1 MKTDMKT
8 SLNRIILIFTVFCF
22 FQTGHTQ
29 VISEWRNLGRTGVYT
44 ETGLLTKWPDS
55 GPNQLWSVTGLA
67 KGNSSVAIGKDKIY
81 LTGTKGDNEVLIALD
96 MKGNRLWETTYGRAF
111 TESFTESR
119 ATPTIDDNRIYITSG
134 MLDAACIDAETGKI
148 IWSKKVNDDFEGA
161 MGTWGKCESPIVLG
175 DKVFFTPAG
184 NKTTM
189 VALNKM
195 TGETIWQS
203 ESLNDISSY
212 VSPLL
217 VDINGKQI
225 IVQVTQNY
233 IIGVSPQDGKILWK
247 FNFGALASGPNG
259 ANIHANTPLY
269 WNQCIFVTSGYDHAN
284 VMLKLADDGNS
295 VTQLWS
301 DNTLDNHHGGVV
313 RVGSYIYGSN
323 WINNNKGRW
332 VCLDWNTGKPTY
344 ETDWY
349 NKGQIIADDGM
360 LYCYEEKT
368 GNFALVKATPEKF
381 DIISTFKVPLG
392 SGPHWSH
399 PVIHNGVL
407 YVRHGDALMAYNI
420 KAQ

>member
-1 MKTDMKT
+1 MNTDMKT
-8 SLNRIILIFTVFCF
+8 SLNRIILIVTVSCF
-22 FQTGHTQ
+22 FLSAHAQ
-29 VISEWRNLGRTGVYT
+29 VISEWRGPGRTGVYN
-44 ETGLLTKWPDS
+44 ETGLLTKWPEG
-55 GPNQLWSVTGLA
+55 GPKLLWSVTGLA

-81 LTGTKGDNEVLIALD
+81 LTGTKGDIEVLIALD
-96 MKGNRLWETTYGRAF
+96 MKGNRLWETPYGRAF

-119 ATPTIDDNRIYITSG
+119 ATPTIDGNRIYVTSG
-134 MLDAACIDAETGKI
+134 MLDAACVDAETGKI
-148 IWSKKVNDDFEGA
+148 IWSKKVNDDFSGA

-175 DKVFFTPAG
+175 EKVFFTPAG

-247 FNFGALASGPNG
+247 FNFGALTQPDG

-269 WNQCIFVTSGYDHAN
+269 WNQCLFVTSGYDHPN

-295 VTQLWS
+295 VTELWS
-301 DNTLDNHHGGVV
+301 DKTLDNHHGGVV
-313 RVGSYIYGSN
+313 RIGSYIYGSN

-381 DIISTFKVPLG
+381 DIVSAFKVPLG
-392 SGPHWSH
+392 SGPHWPH
-399 PVIHNGVL
+399 PVISNGIL
-407 YVRHGDALMAYNI
+407 YVRHGDALMAYDI
-420 KAQ
+420 KSH